1 MSSSS
6 HAAIDPVCGMNVA
19 SLTRT
24 TKLIHK
30 RKSQIF
36 CSEYCKKRFRET
48 PERFLGTP
56 LIRCENVWKVF
67 QKGGVE
73 TAALRGLYLNI
84 WEGDFVVII
93 GASGSGKSTVLNM
106 IGLLDRPTK
115 GKVFIKGRDAS
126 TFSEEERAQI
136 RSKLFGFVFQQY
148 NLIPW
153 LTAYENAVLP
163 ILFAGGQVDQKAIS
177 EEFERYGL
185 KERMSH
191 LPVELS
197 GGEQQRTALLRS
209 LSNNPSV
216 ILGDEP
222 TGNLDSKTGM
232 RILNGLIRMHDEQN
246 KTLIIVSHDA
256 GVAALGHQILTIKD
270 GISVQDYSAYRSQ
283 YTH

>member
-1 MSSSS
+1 MPT
-6 HAAIDPVCGMNVA
+6 APRMVTDPVCGMNVA
-19 SLTRT
+19 ALTHT
-24 TKLIHK
+24 AKHIHK
-30 RKSQIF
+30 KKAFTF
-36 CSEYCKKRFRET
+36 CGDYCKNRFKET
-48 PERFLGTP
+48 PDRFLGTP

-67 QKGGVE
+67 KKGGVE

-126 TFSEEERAQI
+126 TFSEDERALI

-153 LTAYENAVLP
+153 LTAYENAILP
-163 ILFAGGQVDQKAIS
+163 IMFAGGRVDQKTIS
-177 EEFERYGL
+177 EEFDRYGL
-185 KERMSH
+185 KDRMTH

-209 LSNNPSV
+209 LSNNPAV

-270 GISVQDYSAYRSQ
+270 GMSVQDHHAYRSQ